1 MLDGTVRWGRTQK
14 GHASMADTDIV
25 PAAQDP
31 DSLVSEIERTRD
43 NLARTID
50 AIADRV
56 SPANN
61 ARRVMD
67 QVREQTTKIDM
78 RVVAAGA
85 AVVVGAAVLMFVRR
99 RRNRR

>member
-1 MLDGTVRWGRTQK
+1 
-14 GHASMADTDIV
+14 MADTGTQ

-31 DSLVSEIERTRD
+31 DTLVADIERTRD

-61 ARRVMD
+61 ARRAMD
-67 QVREQTTKIDM
+67 RIREQASQVDV
-78 RVVAAGA
+78 RYVAAGA
-85 AVVVGAAVLMFVRR
+85 AVLVGTAMFMIVRR
-99 RRNRR
+99 RRRR

>member
-1 MLDGTVRWGRTQK
+1 
-14 GHASMADTDIV
+14 MADTDTA

-31 DSLVSEIERTRD
+31 DTLVSEIERTRD

-61 ARRVMD
+61 ARRAMER
-67 QVREQTTKIDM
+67 VREETSKIDM

-85 AVVVGAAVLMFVRR
+85 AVVVGVAVILIVRR
-99 RRNRR
+99 RRRR

>member
-1 MLDGTVRWGRTQK
+1 
-14 GHASMADTDIV
+14 MADTDTA

-31 DSLVSEIERTRD
+31 DTLVSEIERTRD

-50 AIADRV
+50 AIAERV

-61 ARRVMD
+61 ARRVME
-67 QVREQTTKIDM
+67 QVREKTSKIDM

-85 AVVVGAAVLMFVRR
+85 AVVVGAGVLLMVRR
-99 RRNRR
+99 HRRK

>member
-1 MLDGTVRWGRTQK
+1 
-14 GHASMADTDIV
+14 MADTDTA
-25 PAAQDP
+25 PAARDP
-31 DSLVSEIERTRD
+31 DTLVSEIERTRD

-61 ARRVMD
+61 ARRAMD
-67 QVREQTTKIDM
+67 RVREETSKIDM

-85 AVVVGAAVLMFVRR
+85 AVAVGVAVFVLVRR
-99 RRNRR
+99 RRRR